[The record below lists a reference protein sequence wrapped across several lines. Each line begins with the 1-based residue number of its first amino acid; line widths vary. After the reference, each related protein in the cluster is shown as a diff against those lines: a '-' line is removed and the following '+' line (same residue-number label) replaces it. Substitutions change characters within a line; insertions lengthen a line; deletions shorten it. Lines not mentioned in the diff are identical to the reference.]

1 MVGDMPDRNDRNTQ
15 FGVRPGVTA
24 FHPVERIFRRECG
37 EDIVG
42 VVEGILEILDQL
54 GFGFSPNR
62 ARPFLSQSWGG
73 FFILKFVEKGQLGA
87 KVRSS
92 SFHLL
97 QPTWNRFFGH
107 LVLVFLF
114 RVRTRL

>member
-54 GFGFSPNR
+54 GFALRGSTL
-62 ARPFLSQSWGG
+62 AWSQPRNHHASALN
-73 FFILKFVEKGQLGA
+73 FKFQLLIYEF
-87 KVRSS
+87 K
-92 SFHLL
+92 
-97 QPTWNRFFGH
+97 
-107 LVLVFLF
+107 
-114 RVRTRL
+114 